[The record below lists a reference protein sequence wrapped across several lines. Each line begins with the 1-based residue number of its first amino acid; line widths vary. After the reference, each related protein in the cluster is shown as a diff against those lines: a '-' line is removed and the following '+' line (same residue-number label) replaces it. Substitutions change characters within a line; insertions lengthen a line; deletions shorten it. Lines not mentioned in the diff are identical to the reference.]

1 MDYSLLNITLGALCA
16 FARDAPRRQDRK
28 DSSMIAL
35 FCLTL
40 LLLYFSAGAEPAFG
54 AEAPRPFA
62 AFNARVEIDIEDGE
76 VEVWAGFTPAAAGK
90 GIDLSAQAVSLQVKG
105 GTGAYSVTFP
115 AGTFKK
121 DGSGTFKFQGTINRV
136 KIESLI
142 RPARD
147 GSYDFEIQTDGAS
160 LKGIANPI
168 TVNLTVGEDGGSKT
182 VRAKIE

>member
-1 MDYSLLNITLGALCA
+1 
-16 FARDAPRRQDRK
+16 
-28 DSSMIAL
+28 MIAL
-35 FCLTL
+35 TLRSPKLARMASALISLTVL
-40 LLLYFSAGAEPAFG
+40 LSCFGGAARAFG

-62 AFNARVEIDIEDGE
+62 AFNAKVEIDIEDGE
-76 VEVWAGFTPAAAGK
+76 VEVWAGFTPAAGGK
-90 GIDLSAQAVSLQVKG
+90 GVDLSTQTVSLQVKG

-115 AGTFKK
+115 AGSFKK

-147 GSYDFEIQTDGAS
+147 GGYDFEIQTEGAS

-168 TVNLTVGEDGGSKT
+168 TVNLTVGDDGGSKT

>member
-1 MDYSLLNITLGALCA
+1 MTALTPRLAKLAQTLCA
-16 FARDAPRRQDRK
+16 GVFLALILCHFAGEDTVFA
-28 DSSMIAL
+28 
-35 FCLTL
+35 
-40 LLLYFSAGAEPAFG
+40 AET
-54 AEAPRPFA
+54 PRPFA
-62 AFNARVEIDIEDGE
+62 AFNAKVEIDIEDGE
-76 VEVWAGFTPAAAGK
+76 IEMWASFTPTAGGK
-90 GIDLSAQAVSLQVKG
+90 GVDLSTQTVSLQVKG
-105 GTGAYSVTFP
+105 GTGAYSVAFP
-115 AGTFKK
+115 AGSFKK

-147 GSYDFEIQTDGAS
+147 GGFDFEIQTDGAS